1 MRGAIITPM
10 RHNAAGSC
18 QPPVRTPGPRSAGQL
33 ADGLKRLSGRTPA
46 GRGHL
51 IHHHVTGLGKTRDR
65 APR

>member
-1 MRGAIITPM
+1 MGAIIKPV
-10 RHNAAGSC
+10 RHNRGQLPPAPC
-18 QPPVRTPGPRSAGQL
+18 QPPGSRSAGQR

-51 IHHHVTGLGKTRDR
+51 IHHHVTGPGPRAR

>member
-1 MRGAIITPM
+1 MGAIIKPM

-18 QPPVRTPGPRSAGQL
+18 HAPVRTARPRSAGQL

-46 GRGHL
+46 GRGHP
-51 IHHHVTGLGKTRDR
+51 IHHHVTGLCTARAR

>member
-10 RHNAAGSC
+10 RYNAAGSC
-18 QPPVRTPGPRSAGQL
+18 QAPVRTPGPRSAGQL

-51 IHHHVTGLGKTRDR
+51 IHHHATGPGKTPSPR
-65 APR
+65 A